1 MKFNF
6 SRTNDFPPE
15 LTIKGFNDQLDV
27 ISETK
32 LLGIMLTNDLKW
44 ASITEFICKKAYGKM
59 WTLRRMKVLDV
70 DPTVILDVYL
80 KEIRAVLELAVPAW
94 HSGLTQRQSAD
105 IERVQK
111 VALKIILS
119 DHRTG
124 KSDFTY
130 DMALVTLDLEP
141 LEVRRDK
148 LCLTF
153 AQKTMKSRHSDI
165 FVENGSEHYT
175 RDKAIYYEN
184 KSNTRRC
191 FNSPLHFLTRLL
203 NNS

>member
-44 ASITEFICKKAYGKM
+44 ASNTEFICKKAYGKM

-94 HSGLTQRQSAD
+94 HSGLTQRQSTD
-105 IERVQK
+105 IKRAQQ
-111 VALKIILS
+111 VALQIILS

-141 LEVRRDK
+141 
-148 LCLTF
+148 C
-153 AQKTMKSRHSDI
+153 A
-165 FVENGSEHYT
+165 
-175 RDKAIYYEN
+175 
-184 KSNTRRC
+184 
-191 FNSPLHFLTRLL
+191 SPLPKRH
-203 NNS
+203 